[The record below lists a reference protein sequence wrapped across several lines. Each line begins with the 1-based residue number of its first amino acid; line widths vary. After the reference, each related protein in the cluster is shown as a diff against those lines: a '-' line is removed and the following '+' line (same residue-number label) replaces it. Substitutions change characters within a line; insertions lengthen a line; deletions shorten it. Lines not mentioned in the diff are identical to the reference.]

1 MAFIENLDR
10 EGCIEVPAMVDA
22 RGVHPD
28 RVGRLPEGFAALVR
42 HQQSIQRLVVK
53 AFAEKSRR
61 LLLQALLMDP
71 ASPPGAAQTERM
83 MDTLLDLQAAYLPE
97 IR

>member
-1 MAFIENLDR
+1 
-10 EGCIEVPAMVDA
+10 VDG
-22 RGVHPD
+22 RGVDPD

-42 HQQSIQRLVVK
+42 HQQSIQRLVVR
-53 AFAEKSRR
+53 AFAEQSRG

-71 ASPPGAAQTERM
+71 ASPAGASQTERM
-83 MDTLLDLQAAYLPE
+83 MDTLLGLQAAYLPE

>member
-1 MAFIENLDR
+1 
-10 EGCIEVPAMVDA
+10 
-22 RGVHPD
+22 
-28 RVGRLPEGFAALVR
+28 VR

-53 AFAEKSRR
+53 AYAEKSRK

-71 ASPPGAAQTERM
+71 ASPPGAAGTERM

-97 IR
+97 IG